1 MIIAADVTWVGSNR
15 QRLPTPDMLA
25 SSPESSTRFPGSHQR
40 SEAGKISQVLLKAC
54 LNGPRSPA
62 EHQAI
67 PATPGALARDVAL
80 VATAGVGAVHFHA
93 KNAAGFD
100 TLEADD
106 LAAALVAARSV
117 RPTVPLGVTTGAWAV
132 ADPKERATLVHTWA
146 VLPDFASVNWHE
158 PGAEALTAAL
168 LERGIGVEAGLWH
181 EQAVET
187 WLASPHRD
195 DCFRV
200 LLELPDGLDAA
211 DSRRNADTL
220 LAAVTEEVR
229 DHSRLLL
236 HGEGSSCWPVLQ
248 YAAERGLATRIGLED
263 TLELP
268 DGSIALDNLALVRAA
283 FEIIRSLD
291 PSSYRRS

>member
-1 MIIAADVTWVGSNR
+1 MIITADVTRVGSNR
-15 QRLPTPDMLA
+15 QQRPTPDMLA
-25 SSPESSTRFPGSHQR
+25 SSPESCTRFPGGHQR
-40 SEAGKISQVLLKAC
+40 TEAGKISQVLLKAC

-67 PATPGALARDVAL
+67 PATPEALARDVAL

-158 PGAEALTAAL
+158 PGAEALAAAL

-181 EQAVET
+181 EQAVEA

-200 LLELPDGLDAA
+200 LLELPDGLDAT

-236 HGEGSSCWPVLQ
+236 HGEGSSCWPALQ
-248 YAAERGLATRIGLED
+248 YAANRGLATRIGLED

>member
-1 MIIAADVTWVGSNR
+1 
-15 QRLPTPDMLA
+15 MLT
-25 SSPESSTRFPGSHQR
+25 SSPESSMRFPGSHQR
-40 SEAGKISQVLLKAC
+40 SEAGRISQVLLKAC

-62 EHQAI
+62 EHKAL
-67 PATPGALARDVAL
+67 PATPEALARDVAL

-100 TLEADD
+100 TLEADH
-106 LAAALVAARSV
+106 LATALVAARSV
-117 RPTVPLGVTTGAWAV
+117 RPAVPLGVTTGAWAV
-132 ADPKERATLVHTWA
+132 ADPKERATLVRTWA

-158 PGAEALTAAL
+158 PGAEALAAAL

-181 EQAVET
+181 EQAIEA

-200 LLELPDGLDAA
+200 LLELPDGLDAT
-211 DSRRNADTL
+211 DSRRDAETL
-220 LAAVTEEVR
+220 LAAVAEEVR
-229 DHSRLLL
+229 DPSRLLL
-236 HGEGSSCWPVLQ
+236 HGEGSSCWPALQ
-248 YAAERGLATRIGLED
+248 YAAERGWATRIGLED

-283 FEIIRSLD
+283 FEIIRSVD